1 MVHNLLIPAP
11 VRPGPTDGEASRDQE
26 SISQSSVPRQLGN
39 ETKQSCFQHRVQRLF
54 AAARSNR
61 TKSQF
66 GQPTIGKFRMLIVRS
81 VFPFRAGFSYSAQ
94 RLLFRV
100 GKKKYCCSGT
110 IARWRD
116 GCRLESR
123 NKMLSNCKT
132 AATLSFL
139 HSASRNSTPLNS
151 KQKGNTV
158 REWARRAKQPAP
170 QLTTAKPRDRFG
182 RDRLSG
188 EAAALLLNPTAAKE
202 SDRDRDTERRC
213 SPRAP
218 SIPPILHP
226 ARALRFEKASTNPIN
241 D

>member
-139 HSASRNSTPLNS
+139 HSASRTSTLLNS
-151 KQKGNTV
+151 KQKATRFASGQGAQSNPPHNSLQPNHVTDSDATDSA
-158 REWARRAKQPAP
+158 AR
-170 QLTTAKPRDRFG
+170 
-182 RDRLSG
+182 
-188 EAAALLLNPTAAKE
+188 LLL
-202 SDRDRDTERRC
+202 C
-213 SPRAP
+213 
-218 SIPPILHP
+218 
-226 ARALRFEKASTNPIN
+226 F
-241 D
+241 